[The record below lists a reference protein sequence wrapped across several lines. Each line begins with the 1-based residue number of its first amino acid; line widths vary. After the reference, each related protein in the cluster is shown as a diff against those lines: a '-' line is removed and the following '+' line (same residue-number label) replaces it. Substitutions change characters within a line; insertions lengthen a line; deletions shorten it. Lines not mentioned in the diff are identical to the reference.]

1 MPESLACLLRRRR
14 EQHLIA
20 DAEVV
25 RDHPDSAQRLDFGRR
40 LVRESML
47 QCVLGNISQETE
59 NRVFTILSFAMPLY
73 DGAAEW

>member
-1 MPESLACLLRRRR
+1 MMDSLALILRCRR

-20 DAEVV
+20 DAEIV
-25 RDHPDSAQRLDFGRR
+25 RGHPDATERLDYARR
-40 LVRESML
+40 LVREAML

-59 NRVFTILSFAMPLY
+59 SRVFTILAFAMPIY